1 MMFRSALLFLFI
13 LILSTADAQHF
24 KGGISGGLVGSQ
36 VDGDMSAGYNK
47 VGIHLGAFVR
57 YKLYDDLAMQT
68 EMRFIMK
75 GSLESRVLDG
85 YYYRSSLNYVEMPF
99 TAMIQKGK
107 FHFEAGPALGVLLSA
122 KEEDESGELNLG
134 VYPAF
139 KKIEVSAIGGFYY
152 ELSER
157 FVINFRV
164 QYSLTPIR
172 VRLSDQVNTI
182 YRYQKYSFN
191 NLFSFGVY
199 YFLK

>member
-1 MMFRSALLFLFI
+1 MVRAFLLSCFI
-13 LILSTADAQHF
+13 LILSNADAQYF
-24 KGGISGGLVGSQ
+24 KGGISGGLLGSQ

-57 YKLYDDLAMQT
+57 YKLYDNLALQT

-75 GSLESRVLDG
+75 GAVESRPLDG
-85 YYYRSSLNYVEMPF
+85 YFYQSKLNYVEMPF

-122 KEEDESGELNLG
+122 KEEDEFGELNLG

-139 KKIEVSAIGGFYY
+139 KRIEISAIGGFYY
-152 ELSER
+152 DVNDR
-157 FVINFRV
+157 FVINFRA

-172 VRLSDQVNTI
+172 VRLSDNVSTI

-191 NLFSFGVY
+191 NLFSFGMY
-199 YFLK
+199 YFLQ